1 MRLKSRLTPVDFGSI
16 RRIFG
21 HFGQHLAPH
30 RGRLTGSALLLL
42 AAAVVTLAQP
52 WPLKI
57 VFDYALLPPAGSKA
71 PAAWSIL
78 GDLSPLTLIVL
89 AATLVLALATLRGAL
104 QYSESILTKTVGH
117 RVVAQIR
124 LQLFSHIQRL
134 PQSYHDY
141 RETGELMTRL
151 TGDIGL
157 LEELLTTT
165 VITVAS
171 QCLLILGMFVIMLT
185 IDWQLA
191 LLTAAVAPLFL
202 LAAFRYSPRIRQ
214 SARQQRETYGKIVA
228 SVQESLAGISQ
239 VKSYGQE
246 RHREKQISKSMDKD
260 VKANVRTT
268 RLAATY
274 ARIVDIIMAVGTAL
288 VLWLGARK
296 VLSGAL
302 SAGDL
307 LVFLAYVRGIYRPVQ
322 DIARL
327 STKVVKATVRG
338 EKIIEI
344 LELEPEVSDRPGSVS
359 AEHIQ
364 GEIRFDQVQ
373 FAYVQG
379 HPVLTDFSCR
389 IPRHQTTLVIGHT
402 GAGKS
407 TLAKL
412 ILRLYDPQEG
422 TILLDGHDIRGYRI
436 HSLRK
441 RITPLAQDT
450 FLFRATIEENIGF
463 GRRHATPDEIREAA
477 IRASAHDFIEKLPR
491 GYQTLVGE
499 GGLTLSGGQRQR
511 ISFARAALRQSPVM
525 IFDEPATGL
534 DPRSERA
541 AKDALSEFRRDRT
554 MIIITHRLH
563 FLDLAD
569 HVILLA
575 NGRVLEEGTPEDL
588 RANGKFFAEFVSHGQ
603 PTVVHPNPG
612 ASERAA
618 ERHGR

>member
-1 MRLKSRLTPVDFGSI
+1 MRLKSRLAPVDLGSI

-21 HFGQHLAPH
+21 HFGHHLAPH
-30 RGRLTGSALLLL
+30 RGRLTASAMLLL
-42 AAAVVTLAQP
+42 AAALVTLAQP

-57 VFDYALLPPAGSKA
+57 VFDYALLRPAGASVPSTWA
-71 PAAWSIL
+71 FL
-78 GDLSPLTLIVL
+78 QNLSPLTLISL
-89 AATLVLALATLRGAL
+89 AAALVLALASLRGAL

-117 RVVAQIR
+117 RLVAQIR

-141 RETGELMTRL
+141 RETGEIMTRL

-165 VITVAS
+165 VITVVS
-171 QCLLILGMFVIMLT
+171 QCLLILGMFAIMLT

-191 LLTAAVAPLFL
+191 LLTAAVTPLFL

-246 RHREKQISKSMDKD
+246 KQREKQISKSMDKD

-274 ARIVDIIMAVGTAL
+274 ARIVDIIMALGTAL
-288 VLWLGARK
+288 VLWLGARR
-296 VLSGAL
+296 VLSGVL

-344 LELEPEVSDRPGSVS
+344 LEMEPEVSDSPGSVA

-364 GEIRFDQVQ
+364 GEIRFEHVQ
-373 FAYVQG
+373 FAYVPG
-379 HPVLTDFSCR
+379 HPVLLDFSCHV
-389 IPRHQTTLVIGHT
+389 PRHKTTLVIGHT

-422 TILLDGHDIRGYRI
+422 TIFLDGHDIRGYRI

-463 GRRHATPDEIREAA
+463 GRRHATPEEIREAA
-477 IRASAHDFIEKLPR
+477 HRASAHEFIEKLPL

-569 HVILLA
+569 WVILLA

-588 RANGKFFAEFVSHGQ
+588 RAHGKFFAEFVSHGE
-603 PTVVHPNPG
+603 PAVVLPDSVHTQSL
-612 ASERAA
+612 ADR
-618 ERHGR
+618 RGR